1 MNTHPQL
8 EIMYSAACRKVEKGR
23 ARSAQEFFT
32 IKTGPISD
40 ARIEL
45 MVRPTANGLRG
56 TWSLNYARITK
67 AEAVKLMR
75 DHDRFSASA

>member
-1 MNTHPQL
+1 MNTHIQI
-8 EIMYSAACRKVEKGR
+8 EAMYYAACHKVENGK
-23 ARSAQEFFT
+23 AKSAHELFT

-40 ARIEL
+40 ARLEVV
-45 MVRPTANGLRG
+45 VRPTTIGLRG

-75 DHDRFSASA
+75 QHDYLTANQ